1 MPRLFLP
8 ITDESKIINIKG
20 EKAHYLIRVL
30 RCTVGDHIEVL
41 DGKGRSF
48 HCIIRGFSRREVSAE
63 ILSVQPS
70 DTESPL
76 NLILFQGLLKG
87 EKMDMVIQKTTEL
100 GIKEIYPVI
109 TERSQ
114 VRETGKVARWGKIA
128 EDASRQS
135 GRTLIP
141 FIHEPVEYSDALF
154 TINEEYKKFLL
165 TPSDS
170 ADTGYNLKGFIFWE
184 GGGISLKEALSK
196 ISLPLHREPVEPINA
211 PLPFYLFIGPEG
223 GFTAEEVRR
232 AEEVGLITIA
242 LGKRILRAET
252 ASIVS
257 IALIQFLIGDL
268 S

>member
-1 MPRLFLP
+1 MPRIFLP
-8 ITDESKIINIKG
+8 ITDESKIINITG
-20 EKAHYLIRVL
+20 EKAHYLTKVL
-30 RCTVGDHIEVL
+30 RCKAGDHIEVL

-48 HCIIRGFSRREVSAE
+48 HCVIQGLSRREVRVEVISM
-63 ILSVQPS
+63 QPC

-87 EKMDMVIQKTTEL
+87 EKMDIVIQKTTEL

-114 VRETGKVARWGKIA
+114 VRETGKIARWRKIA

-135 GRTLIP
+135 GRTVIP
-141 FIHEPVEYSDALF
+141 LIHEPVESHEALF
-154 TINEEYKKFLL
+154 IINEEYKKFLL
-165 TPSDS
+165 TRSDS
-170 ADTGYNLKGFIFWE
+170 SGMDYDLKGFIFWE
-184 GGGISLKEALSK
+184 GGGISLKDALSK
-196 ISLPLHREPVEPINA
+196 ISLPRHFYTSLPIYI
-211 PLPFYLFIGPEG
+211 FVGPEG

-232 AEEVGLITIA
+232 AEEGGLITIA

-252 ASIVS
+252 AAIVS
-257 IALIQFLIGDL
+257 TALIQFLAGDL

>member
-1 MPRLFLP
+1 MPRIFLP
-8 ITDESKIINIKG
+8 ITDESKIINISG

-30 RCTVGDHIEVL
+30 RCEVGDHIEVL

-48 HCIIRGFSRREVSAE
+48 YCVIRGLSRREVRVE
-63 ILSVQPS
+63 IESTKPC

-87 EKMDMVIQKTTEL
+87 EKMDIVIQKTTEL
-100 GIKEIYPVI
+100 GIKEIYPVV

-114 VRETGKVARWGKIA
+114 VRETGKIARWRKIA

-135 GRTLIP
+135 GRTVIP
-141 FIHEPVEYSDALF
+141 LVHEPVEYPDALF
-154 TINEEYKKFLL
+154 MINEEYKKFLL
-165 TPSDS
+165 TPHDS
-170 ADTGYNLKGFIFWE
+170 NVMDYNLKGFIFWE
-184 GGGISLKEALSK
+184 RGGISLKDAFSK
-196 ISLPLHREPVEPINA
+196 ISLPLHFYTSLPI
-211 PLPFYLFIGPEG
+211 YLFIGPEG
-223 GFTAEEVRR
+223 GYTPEEVRG
-232 AEEVGLITIA
+232 AEDGGLVTIA

-257 IALIQFLIGDL
+257 TTLIQFLIGDL

>member
-1 MPRLFLP
+1 MPRIFLP
-8 ITDESKIINIKG
+8 ITDESKIINITG

-30 RCTVGDHIEVL
+30 RCKVGDHIEVL

-48 HCIIRGFSRREVSAE
+48 YCEIRGLSKREVRAE
-63 ILSVQPS
+63 IISMQPC

-87 EKMDMVIQKTTEL
+87 EKMDIVIQKTTEL

-114 VRETGKVARWGKIA
+114 VRETGKIARWRKIA

-135 GRTLIP
+135 GRTFIP
-141 FIHEPVEYSDALF
+141 LIHEPVEYHDALF
-154 TINEEYKKFLL
+154 MINEEYKKFLL
-165 TPSDS
+165 TRTDS
-170 ADTGYNLKGFIFWE
+170 AVMDYSLKGFIFWE
-184 GGGISLKEALSK
+184 GGGISLKDALSNPALAG
-196 ISLPLHREPVEPINA
+196 SLPLHFHTSLPI
-211 PLPFYLFIGPEG
+211 YLFIGPEG
-223 GFTAEEVRR
+223 GFTAEEVRG
-232 AEEVGLITIA
+232 AESGGLITIA

-257 IALIQFLIGDL
+257 TTLIQFLIGDL